1 VPIDI
6 FDGTERFEIIRR
18 LGTGGMGAVYE
29 AFDRERQLPVAL
41 KLLNLRHPE
50 ALMRFKNEFRALQ
63 AVHHPNLVSL
73 GELFQ
78 RGEQWFFTMELVR
91 GVDLV
96 THIRTDGGDA
106 RLRFD
111 TPRLRAA
118 FHQLAL
124 GLAALHRHGHIHRDL
139 KPSNVMVAR
148 DNRVVL
154 LDFGL
159 VREPGKSLDTSPDVV
174 VGTPEYMSP
183 EQAMGESLG
192 PSSDWYSLGVILYEA
207 LVGAPPFTGTPMQ
220 VMMQK
225 TRSDPPAPQ
234 LRAPDLPAD
243 LSSLCMALMRRDPA
257 QRPTETQTLERLYVE
272 LRRDDRTWL
281 TLPLHPSSECF
292 VGRKGPLA
300 ELEGAFDAGAAAVP
314 LVFVTG
320 AWGIG
325 KTALV
330 RELAQRL
337 ATHTR
342 APLTWSSRCHERES
356 IPFKAVDMLIDDAV
370 RFLLSLPPA
379 QLPSLLPPDIE
390 LLARTFPGLMRV
402 PAIAERPPGAYGKLE
417 PEGRRRLLFA
427 AARAL
432 VHGIAQLRP
441 LVLIVED
448 LQWGDA
454 DGLALLN
461 HLLATPLD
469 TPLLFVGT
477 LRTEQPFAL
486 APAVLVDG
494 LAPSRLSFIHLDPLS
509 PAEMMELVRFLLPGV
524 DERSLRRIVTQAA
537 GHPLFAHELCLTKDV
552 HALRLGDAL
561 RARIEPLEPAARAVL
576 DVLAVAEVALPQSLV
591 GDIARLPWSEAERAI
606 THLRAAQLARTVGLR
621 RTDLVEVAHDRV
633 RDAVRAALLGP
644 SLRQIHE
651 RIATALSEQPRA
663 SVESLAAHWLGA
675 GRPAQALSCLVAG
688 AAEAAQALA
697 FERAISLYNRALT
710 LCDDD
715 AGRAAIAARAR
726 ALTAAARR

>member
-1 VPIDI
+1 V
-6 FDGTERFEIIRR
+6 FEGTERFEIIRR

-73 GELFQ
+73 GELFA

-91 GVDLV
+91 GTDLV
-96 THIRTDGGDA
+96 SHIRNDA
-106 RLRFD
+106 EGKLRFD

-124 GLAALHRHGHIHRDL
+124 GLAALHRHGHIHRDV
-139 KPSNVMVAR
+139 KPSNVLVGR

-183 EQAMGESLG
+183 EQAMGDDLA

-207 LVGAPPFTGTPMQ
+207 LVGATPFVGTPMQ
-220 VMMQK
+220 VMMAK
-225 TRSDPPAPQ
+225 TRTDPAPPH
-234 LRAPDLPAD
+234 LRVADVPED
-243 LSSLCMALMRRDPA
+243 LSALCMALLRRDPHK
-257 QRPTETQTLERLYVE
+257 RPNENEILKRFYVE

-281 TLPLHPSSECF
+281 TLPLHPTAERF
-292 VGRKGPLA
+292 VGRREPLA
-300 ELEGAFDAGAAAVP
+300 QLDGAFRDAVQSGVRLA
-314 LVFVTG
+314 FVTG
-320 AWGIG
+320 GWGIG

-330 RELAQRL
+330 RELALRL
-337 ATHTR
+337 AGDVHG
-342 APLTWSSRCHERES
+342 PLVWSSRCHERES
-356 IPFKAVDMLIDDAV
+356 IPFKAVDMLLDDAA
-370 RFLLSLPPA
+370 RFLLSLPAEELGP
-379 QLPSLLPPDIE
+379 LLPE
-390 LLARTFPGLMRV
+390 HVALLARTFPSLMRV
-402 PAIAERPPGAYGKLE
+402 PTIAERPPGNYDALE
-417 PEGRRRLLFA
+417 PEARRRVLFT
-427 AARAL
+427 AARELFRA
-432 VHGIAQLRP
+432 IARVQP
-441 LVLIVED
+441 LVVIVED

-454 DGLALLN
+454 DGLSLL
-461 HLLATPLD
+461 HDLLQAPGD
-469 TPLLFVGT
+469 EPVLFVGT
-477 LRTEQPFAL
+477 LRTEQAFAL
-486 APAVLVDG
+486 APAALVDG
-494 LAPSRLSFIHLDPLS
+494 LDNSRISWLHLDPLS
-509 PAEMMELVRFLLPGV
+509 STEMMELVQALLPGV
-524 DERSLRRIVTQAA
+524 EQRDVRRIVAQAS

-561 RARIEPLEPAARAVL
+561 RARIEPLEAEAHAVL
-576 DVLAVAEVALPQSLV
+576 DVLAVAESALPQSLV
-591 GDIARLPWSEAERAI
+591 GDIAGLPWSEAERAI

-644 SLRQIHE
+644 ALRNLHE
-651 RIATALSEQPRA
+651 RIAATLAQYPRA
-663 SVESLAAHWLGA
+663 SVEVLASHWLGA
-675 GRPAQALSCLVAG
+675 GRSAEALSCLVAG

-697 FERAISLYNRALT
+697 FERALSLYNRAID

-715 AGRAAIAARAR
+715 RARAR
-726 ALTAAARR
+726 IEARAQAIKNAAR